1 MNDLYAPDKSRD
13 TTLGGGRIRS
23 IDTVANVLLTN
34 ADKLQSVPMSNTQ
47 YSHTLSKRGNG
58 QHRIQGQPA
67 YVHSECG
74 AAQRGKS
81 GREVGRRLL
90 RGRYYP
96 PIIVAYGSQILLFS
110 FDLLFDLAVLDIDF

>member
-47 YSHTLSKRGNG
+47 YSHILSKRGNG

-74 AAQRGKS
+74 AAHCGESRAGKL
-81 GREVGRRLL
+81 GDDFYVVGTTRPLLSHTVRRYCSSPSISYL
-90 RGRYYP
+90 
-96 PIIVAYGSQILLFS
+96 I
-110 FDLLFDLAVLDIDF
+110 